1 MIGLSK
7 LDIDFVKKRMMEL
20 MAPINKQIMMCDD
33 RQELLMLASCLLIT
47 TKDIF
52 DQEIG
57 VEGRKLMFKDFVL

>member
-1 MIGLSK
+1 VIGLSK